1 MAEPALARWSPLDAL
16 APAIRDAAWADCH
29 LTRSPDLAQLV
40 LRVAP
45 EGRARVESALG
56 GSLPAPN
63 RVTPAPLG
71 DLLWLGPDEWLVVGK
86 LADES
91 AIGSALTKAVGAT
104 DGAVTAT
111 SAARIPFE
119 LGGPAARDVLATCCG
134 LDLDPRRFPSGHCAQ
149 TLLAK
154 APVLLQAI
162 EPSPAVRL
170 FVRPSFVS
178 YVVLWL
184 VDGMAGIR
192 AITASTA

>member
-1 MAEPALARWSPLDAL
+1 MAEPVRWSPLDGL
-16 APAIRDAAWADCH
+16 APAIRDASWADCR
-29 LTRSPDLAQLV
+29 LAPSPDLAQL
-40 LRVAP
+40 LIRVAP
-45 EGRARVESALG
+45 EGKARVELALG
-56 GSLPAPN
+56 GPLPAPN
-63 RVTPAPLG
+63 RVTRARQG
-71 DLLWLGPDEWLVVGK
+71 EVLWLGPDEWLVVTELGNEAAVAAA
-86 LADES
+86 LTA
-91 AIGSALTKAVGAT
+91 AIGPT
-104 DGAVTAT
+104 DGAVTVT

-119 LGGPAARDVLATCCG
+119 LTGLAVREVLATCCA
-134 LDLDPRRFPSGHCAQ
+134 LDLDPRVFPPGLCAQ

-162 EPSPAVRL
+162 DPSPAIRL

>member
-1 MAEPALARWSPLDAL
+1 MAEPAPAGWSPLDAL
-16 APAIRDAAWADCH
+16 LPAIRDAAWADCR
-29 LTRSPDLAQLV
+29 LTRSPELAQLV

-56 GSLPAPN
+56 GPLPAPN
-63 RVTPAPLG
+63 RVTTTPLG
-71 DLLWLGPDEWLVVGK
+71 DLLWLGPDEWLVVGNR
-86 LADES
+86 ADES
-91 AIGSALTKAVGAT
+91 AIGSALTAAVGAS

-119 LGGPAARDVLATCCG
+119 LGGAAVRDVLATCCA
-134 LDLDPRRFPSGHCAQ
+134 LDLDPRRFPPGHCAQ